1 MRLSAYL
8 GACKFPLRNKNHL
21 KLLQQFNRE
30 KEVWTAEDFQQLQFE
45 TGLFDDETIPRLDVL
60 VNGTAEDIPEPDF
73 LYHNSGLKIIVAYAT
88 MIIGLPANILILFVT
103 ACNWRSKSASSWL
116 VLNLTIADLCLIPTA
131 FFSIRK
137 IIENNRSID
146 GSLRFPQLQDRLKIY
161 SMPFF

>member
-1 MRLSAYL
+1 M
-8 GACKFPLRNKNHL
+8 
-21 KLLQQFNRE
+21 LQYFNRD
-30 KEVWTAEDFQQLQFE
+30 KEVFTAEDYELLQLEIGVFE
-45 TGLFDDETIPRLDVL
+45 DTDLSDTITRLDEL
-60 VNGTAEDIPEPDF
+60 QNGTAEDIPGKNF
-73 LYHNSGLKIIVAYAT
+73 LYHNDGLKIIVAYAT

-146 GSLRFPQLQDRLKIY
+146 GSLRFPQLQERLRIY
-161 SMPFF
+161 SMQFY